1 MSEEYIITSYAKMRM
16 IQRSIPRFWIET
28 AFKYGSKHNGRIN
41 TIQISFGKNLCQNA
55 IDQIMNEIFER
66 DSIEENEFKGIAE
79 EIKSLKKLKMLG
91 GLQVIFNEHTKEIVT
106 LYTTN
111 DTTKRARFRVF

>member
-16 IQRSIPRFWIET
+16 IQRSIPRLWINT
-28 AFKYGSKHNGRIN
+28 AFKYGSKRNGRTN
-41 TIQISFGKNLCQNA
+41 TIQISFGKNLCQNVIDHI
-55 IDQIMNEIFER
+55 IDQVCER
-66 DSIEENEFKGIAE
+66 DSIEENEFKEVAE
-79 EIKSLKKLKMLG
+79 EIKSIKKLKDLG
-91 GLQVIFNEHTKEIVT
+91 GLQIIFNNYTKEIVT